1 MPPKPSYPWSW
12 WPFRSR
18 KVGIPREE
26 EWEVVAR
33 KNETGSGR
41 ECVLWVAALR
51 VSFSLSKAIFFSNFL
66 SRSVCRG
73 SPSLKRQNCT
83 VQQAVSSMAVCVVP
97 VRICSVVC
105 TIPKTEGVSEACS
118 ALSQALR
125 VGAELLYSSREL
137 PEAGFCYHFG
147 VSLWF
152 CWPLF
157 SWTLLFVRPRF
168 RIFNNLETSRQ
179 SKYSC
184 RTSSKIHFSFSSL
197 SRQDN
202 SFRDFD

>member
-1 MPPKPSYPWSW
+1 MLSNW
-12 WPFRSR
+12 
-18 KVGIPREE
+18 
-26 EWEVVAR
+26 
-33 KNETGSGR
+33 
-41 ECVLWVAALR
+41 LR
-51 VSFSLSKAIFFSNFL
+51 D
-66 SRSVCRG
+66 

-97 VRICSVVC
+97 VRICSVVY

-137 PEAGFCYHFG
+137 PEAGFCYDFG

-157 SWTLLFVRPRF
+157 S
-168 RIFNNLETSRQ
+168 
-179 SKYSC
+179 
-184 RTSSKIHFSFSSL
+184 
-197 SRQDN
+197 
-202 SFRDFD
+202 